1 MKVLLQTSQ
10 SDCLLACAAMIMSKY
25 HCNVPVYKLT
35 EKIELSTAGSNVLQL
50 REVLGIYG
58 FKVDGYKIPSESLQ
72 KEICPV
78 IAYVNKRHF
87 IVIEK
92 VKKTHIVAID
102 PALGRTTYSIDEFKK
117 IYSDVIISILPKDN
131 IAEKQIKQK
140 KTYASLNIF
149 IKQKR
154 MLLIFLCL
162 MITSLFTQGVAL
174 VYTVVYKAIE
184 EQSNHFWILLIMLI
198 ALILLIVGSLIQGG
212 LTKSFNIFYEKIYG
226 NQMMERMIDKNFRFF
241 SLRNNGDLMYRINA
255 RGMIKDS
262 VLLRFVP
269 SIIAVCTIVLTLFL
283 VFQENV
289 LLGSILTIV
298 IVAYFVMYIIL
309 SKIAY
314 MASNRYTQK
323 VVDLNTTTE
332 NIIRTMSTI
341 KVLGVKEKF
350 LQQWWKQ
357 NIDQADKYGKIVL
370 IQSVQTI
377 LTSINN
383 YLIPIVISVIGIWLD
398 QSNNDV
404 YHHVAVLPLVYL
416 IVQNTT
422 QVSQAFSSLYMV
434 LPNVEKIDEVM
445 DKEFMTNSQRICEK
459 LEDSIY
465 IKVINMSFSYGIK
478 KCLDSVNVDI
488 ERGKKYAVIGKS
500 GSGKSTFLKILANLL
515 DGYKGKVIY
524 NSGYNSQ
531 PIYMDQDTS
540 ILDDTIFENMI
551 FGQEYLPER
560 VEKVCRDVGLDTIV
574 KEQINGW
581 NTKISKGKNLSRGQ
595 EQRICLARC
604 LIRDANIYLL
614 DEATSNIDS
623 ADEDKIIQ
631 NLLGEYG
638 LLSEKTV
645 FISTHKLNMIRYVD
659 EVLFV
664 NDKKIFLGKH
674 EDLLEEHV
682 EYANLFRRE

>member
-25 HCNVPVYKLT
+25 RCDVPVYKLA
-35 EKIELSTAGSNVLQL
+35 EKIELSIAGSNVLQL

-58 FKVDGYKIPSESLQ
+58 FKVDGYKIPVESLQ
-72 KEICPV
+72 KNICPV
-78 IAYVNKRHF
+78 IAYVNKKHF

-92 VKKTHIVAID
+92 IRKAYIVAID
-102 PALGRTTYSIDEFKK
+102 PALGRTTYSINEFKQ
-117 IYSDVIISILPKDN
+117 IYSNVIINVLPKDN
-131 IAEKQIKQK
+131 IKENQIQKKKTYESFKIFVKQK
-140 KTYASLNIF
+140 KMLIIF
-149 IKQKR
+149 
-154 MLLIFLCL
+154 FGL

-174 VYTVVYKAIE
+174 MYTFVYKAIE
-184 EQSNHFWILLIMLI
+184 RQSNYISILLVMFISLLLLI
-198 ALILLIVGSLIQGG
+198 AGSLIQGG
-212 LTKSFNIFYEKIYG
+212 LTKSFNVFYEKIYG
-226 NQMMERMIDKNFRFF
+226 NQMMERMVDKNFRFF

-262 VLLRFVP
+262 VLLKFVP
-269 SIIAVCTIVLTLFL
+269 SIIAACTVILTFFL
-283 VFQENV
+283 IFQENI
-289 LLGSILTIV
+289 LLGSILTIT
-298 IVAYFVMYIIL
+298 IIAYFVAYIFL
-309 SKIAY
+309 SKMAY
-314 MASNRYTQK
+314 IASNRYTQK

-332 NIIRTMSTI
+332 NIIRTILTI
-341 KVLGVKEKF
+341 KVLGVKTKF
-350 LQQWWKQ
+350 LQQWWEQ
-357 NIDQADKYGKIVL
+357 NTDQAEKYGKIVL

-383 YLIPIVISVIGIWLD
+383 YLMPIIISIIGILTD
-398 QSNNDV
+398 KSSEGI
-404 YHHVAVLPLVYL
+404 YHHVAILPLVYL
-416 IVQNTT
+416 VVQNTT

-434 LPNVEKIDEVM
+434 LPNIEKIDEVM
-445 DKEFMTNSQRICEK
+445 DKEFMTNGQRTCEK

-465 IKVINMSFSYGIK
+465 IKVKDMTFSYGIK
-478 KCLDSVNVDI
+478 KCLDSVNVNI
-488 ERGKKYAVIGKS
+488 EKGKKYAVIGKS

-515 DGYKGKVIY
+515 DGYNGKVIY
-524 NSGYNSQ
+524 NSKYNSQ
-531 PIYMDQDTS
+531 PIYMDQESS
-540 ILDDTIFENMI
+540 ILDDTIFENVV
-551 FGQEYLPER
+551 FGQDYLPDR

-623 ADEDKIIQ
+623 ADEDKIIE
-631 NLLGEYG
+631 NILGKSGLLG
-638 LLSEKTV
+638 EKTV
-645 FISTHKLNMIRYVD
+645 FISTHKLNMIHYVD

-674 EDLLEEHV
+674 EDLLKLHI
-682 EYANLFRRE
+682 EYANLFK